1 MENGSSSSRYWFG
14 DSDEDRRRRAVDV
27 LQAFRVYRAAE
38 VAMRRRTREAM
49 SMGENDLLV
58 LRYLLRAAGQSRQ
71 VSPSELTRY
80 LGVSTAS
87 TTAIIDRLEKSGHV
101 TRVPHP
107 TDRRSIYVVAT
118 AASDAEVR
126 ATLGAMHARMMA
138 AVVDMTPEEC
148 ATVISCLGRLQD
160 AVDQVGSHADEG
172 ATVPR
177 ESALPME

>member
-1 MENGSSSSRYWFG
+1 VEDGSQSSRYWYG
-14 DSDEDRRRRAVDV
+14 ATEEDRRRRAVEV

-58 LRYLLRAAGQSRQ
+58 LRYLLRAAGQERH
-71 VSPSELTRY
+71 VTPAELTRY

-107 TDRRSIYVVAT
+107 TDRRSVRIVST
-118 AASDAEVR
+118 AASDEEVR
-126 ATLGAMHARMMA
+126 ATLGSMHARMMS
-138 AVVDMTPEEC
+138 AVSDMTLEEC
-148 ATVISCLGRLQD
+148 DTVIACLGRLQD
-160 AVDQVGSHADEG
+160 AVDQVDP
-172 ATVPR
+172 VP
-177 ESALPME
+177 EAAH